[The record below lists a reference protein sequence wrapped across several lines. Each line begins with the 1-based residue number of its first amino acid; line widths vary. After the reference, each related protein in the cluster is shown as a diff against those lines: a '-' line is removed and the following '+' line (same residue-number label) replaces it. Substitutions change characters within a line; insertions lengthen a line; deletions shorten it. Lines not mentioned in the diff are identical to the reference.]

1 MNQSERRIREVVD
14 RLLFEQGVYL
24 PLELLLVEGR
34 LLYADYEAW
43 REGQCDYLE
52 DLLFGDPEQSHEMM
66 QQAEAYARALGL
78 TPEPQRYL
86 SWGAGQGKGLRFSP
100 MSGPHNCFQTG
111 YRKGDDAP
119 QMDLLMES
127 PGVILANGITQA
139 LLQRDEAEAGRLLER
154 LIEVDPGHHQLGGF
168 EHLVAS
174 VNRGAPVDDIAGEL
188 HYLQQELRPLA
199 EEILGAS
206 ARHFLA
212 PQWQRLSQALAQVA
226 FDPRKPELHGS
237 YTLLQAE
244 DWRQVKASV
253 EAASRWRE
261 QPLLLRRY
269 ACACGRLHLDMQAL
283 TGWFLL
289 CWRFPEQATP
299 IGSEAEPEWQ
309 RSWRRFLELDPE
321 LPDSDFPAWLLID
334 HPGLARRLA
343 TERCFDDIDLPEEF
357 QVVAE
362 LVQAA
367 ATKRVDAD
375 VMTLRKRLQQ
385 CNPGL
390 FAYYLRP

>member
-1 MNQSERRIREVVD
+1 MNQREKQIREVVD

-24 PLELLLVEGR
+24 PIELLLAEGR

-43 REGQCDYLE
+43 REGECDYLE
-52 DLLFGDPEQSHEMM
+52 DLLFGDAEQSHEMM

-86 SWGAGQGKGLRFSP
+86 SWGIGQGKGLRFSP
-100 MSGPHNCFQTG
+100 MSGPDSCFQTG
-111 YRKGDDAP
+111 YSKGGDAP

-127 PGVILANGITQA
+127 PGAILANGIIQA
-139 LLQRDEAEAGRLLER
+139 LLQRDETEAGRLLER
-154 LIEVDPGHHQLGGF
+154 LFEVDPGHHQLGGF
-168 EHLVAS
+168 EQLVAS
-174 VNRGAPVDDIAGEL
+174 AGRGTPIDDIAREL
-188 HYLQQELRPLA
+188 QYMQQELGPLA
-199 EEILGAS
+199 EEILGSA

-212 PQWQRLSQALAQVA
+212 PQWRRLSQALTQVE
-226 FDPRKPELHGS
+226 FDPCKPELHGS
-237 YTLLQAE
+237 YSSLQAE
-244 DWRQVKASV
+244 DWRQVKSRV

-261 QPLLLRRY
+261 QPLLLRRH
-269 ACACGRLHLDMQAL
+269 ARACGRLHLDLQAL

-289 CWRFPEQATP
+289 CWRFPEQALS

-334 HPGLARRLA
+334 HPGLARRLT
-343 TERCFDDIDLPEEF
+343 TEQCLDDFDLPDDF
-357 QVVAE
+357 RVIME
-362 LVQAA
+362 LTP
-367 ATKRVDAD
+367 ATADKSVDA
-375 VMTLRKRLQQ
+375 VSMALRKRLQQ
-385 CNPGL
+385 YNPGL